1 MVVRTVKIDIEKV
14 LDDLWM
20 YFISDIKAS
29 LSACENKFEL
39 DELLHE
45 DRLKAKCKLEALKDC
60 TIIDVEEY
68 NKMRSKIDVEAENI
82 ITMFENRITENK
94 ED

>member
-1 MVVRTVKIDIEKV
+1 MVVRTVKIDIEKI

-20 YFISDIKAS
+20 YFTSDIQAS
-29 LSACENKFEL
+29 LSACDNKLDL
-39 DELLHE
+39 DEFLHE

-68 NKMRSKIDVEAENI
+68 NKMRAKIDAEAENI
-82 ITMFENRITENK
+82 RIKFENRITENK